1 MSVCRK
7 STSPCTSAKLRT
19 AEEEVITDS
28 ASPKLIPQKKEEIE
42 GDDIFLN
49 GIKEMYNQKE
59 DETPRVIRI
68 KELFL
73 THDSEV
79 LQSPKLLGLRNLLLT
94 PKIKGL

>member
-1 MSVCRK
+1 M
-7 STSPCTSAKLRT
+7 
-19 AEEEVITDS
+19 ITDS